1 MTQSFFIDE
10 FVKPKLNDTAGLASA
25 SEHPQSHEPSEAA
38 IEHFDVLLGAVTE
51 RLKLAVDA
59 ARDDASAQAAAAAA
73 APEQASRQLRMT
85 VLECIEALQ
94 QLQATQRYLRA
105 LADEL
110 GAPLRTP

>member
-59 ARDDASAQAAAAAA
+59 ARDDASAQAAAAA
-73 APEQASRQLRMT
+73 PEQASRQLRMT

>member
-59 ARDDASAQAAAAAA
+59 ARDDASAQAATA